1 MTRAAWPQS
10 NFRNGFP
17 RPFSGTLEDMP
28 LLLLS
33 IPLTVL
39 LLAGVLFLSG
49 VVEQRFLSPRA
60 VVLSTVRARRST
72 PEYAEAVVARQFE
85 DVLKRMR

>member
-1 MTRAAWPQS
+1 M
-10 NFRNGFP
+10 
-17 RPFSGTLEDMP
+17 

-33 IPLTVL
+33 VPMTLL
-39 LLAGVLFLSG
+39 LLAGLLFLSA

-72 PEYAEAVVARQFE
+72 PEYAEAMVAQQFE
-85 DVLKRMR
+85 ELLKRRR

>member
-1 MTRAAWPQS
+1 M
-10 NFRNGFP
+10 
-17 RPFSGTLEDMP
+17 

-33 IPLTVL
+33 IPITVFL
-39 LLAGVLFLSG
+39 LGGVLFLSA

-72 PEYAEAVVARQFE
+72 PEYTEAMVAKQFE
-85 DVLKRMR
+85 QLLRRRS